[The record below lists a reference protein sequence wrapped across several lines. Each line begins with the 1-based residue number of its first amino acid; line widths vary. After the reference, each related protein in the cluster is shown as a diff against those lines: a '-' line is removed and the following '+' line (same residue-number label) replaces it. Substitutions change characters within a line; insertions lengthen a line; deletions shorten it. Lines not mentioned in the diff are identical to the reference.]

1 MKRFFRCLCFAGVGL
16 LGLWYPLETQAFT
29 GDIKSDPSRLVDKY
43 LSLDKRGARLV
54 AHSQEVLEPY
64 VSWTDEPAWGRIVVI
79 SKYHVI
85 EDVAQWEVLTSTEVL
100 IPVTFNVLG
109 TVYWETATFL
119 PESQVSLEYFH
130 VKAIHER
137 WRIVAPQLPPHVGRK
152 RLVNFI
158 RLSQL
163 EEKQETKKMMLQ
175 YLREQLKQAR

>member
-1 MKRFFRCLCFAGVGL
+1 MKRFFRWLCIAGVGL
-16 LGLWYPLETQAFT
+16 LGLSYPHGVWAFS
-29 GDIKSDPSRLVDKY
+29 GDIKSDPSQLVDKY
-43 LSLDKRGARLV
+43 LSLDKRGARLN
-54 AHSQEVLEPY
+54 ANSQAVLEPY
-64 VSWTDEPAWGRIVVI
+64 VSWTEEPAWGRIIVI

-100 IPVTFNVLG
+100 IPVTFNVVG

-119 PESQVSLEYFH
+119 PEAQVSLEYFH

-137 WRIVAPQLPPHVGRK
+137 WRIVAPQLPPHVGKK

-163 EEKQETKKMMLQ
+163 EEKQEDKKIMLQ
-175 YLREQLKQAR
+175 FLRDQLKQAP